1 MSQKRCL
8 PFSLSLALLFVV
20 LLDADLSAIA
30 TQSSPFEKSRAGH
43 DVTGDLLPQGA
54 VARMGTIRL
63 RHTSRVI
70 NLAYS
75 PDAKLLAT
83 VGDDELARL
92 WDPETGREI
101 RKLSG
106 HQGGVE
112 CVAFSP
118 DGKQLAT
125 GSFDKTIRL

>member
-8 PFSLSLALLFVV
+8 PFSLSLALLFVF
-20 LLDADLSAIA
+20 LLDADLSAVA
-30 TQSSPFEKSRAGH
+30 TQSSFEKSRAGL
-43 DVTGDLLPQGA
+43 DVTGDPLPQGA

-70 NLAYS
+70 NLAYP

-118 DGKQLAT
+118 DGK
-125 GSFDKTIRL
+125 